1 MADIYFINDRPE
13 LPFIIIGMIASIGF
27 GIASPLF
34 AAVFGDMLE
43 VSLKIDQ

>member
-1 MADIYFINDRPE
+1 
-13 LPFIIIGMIASIGF
+13 MIASIGF

-43 VSLKIDQ
+43 VILKIDQWDACILTIDQ